1 MVSLGSASGR
11 HTPGRKGTRVIAS
24 FTRHSAFDRM
34 PRHRHRE
41 AYIALVLAGG
51 YVEAGDRGRLRIDA
65 GQAVV
70 HDRYE
75 SHRNEFF
82 KGGAHVLNLPLPA
95 GGMIHVQGLVADAD
109 AVALLADRDPSQA
122 AELLRASFRPCT
134 ARLDDWP
141 DLLASSLAED
151 PLLNLA
157 AWADAQGIAPQSVS
171 RGFRRA
177 YGTTPKRYRL
187 ELRATQA
194 LRRLPGWRGSMA
206 MLAAE
211 TGFADQAH
219 MTRAIVAIAGVAP
232 TRLVG

>member
-1 MVSLGSASGR
+1 MNTTL
-11 HTPGRKGTRVIAS
+11 
-24 FTRHSAFDRM
+24 TRHSAFDRM
-34 PRHRHRE
+34 PRHRHGE
-41 AYIALVLAGG
+41 AYVAVVLAGG
-51 YVEAGDRGRLRIDA
+51 YVEAGDRGRLRIEA
-65 GQAVV
+65 GQAVF

-75 SHRNEFF
+75 SHRNEFSRH
-82 KGGAHVLNLPLPA
+82 GAQVLNLPVA
-95 GGMIHVQGLVADAD
+95 ASAVGHVQGQVADVD
-109 AVALLADRDPSQA
+109 AIARLAERDLRQA
-122 AELLRASFRPCT
+122 AELLRATFRPCA

-141 DLLASSLAED
+141 DSLASALAND
-151 PLLNLA
+151 PALNLT
-157 AWADAQGIAPQSVS
+157 AWADSQGMAPQSVS

-187 ELRATQA
+187 ELRAVQA

-219 MTRAIVAIAGVAP
+219 MTRAIVAMTGVAP

>member
-1 MVSLGSASGR
+1 MTA
-11 HTPGRKGTRVIAS
+11 T
-24 FTRHSAFDRM
+24 FTRHRAFDQM
-34 PRHRHRE
+34 PRHRHGE
-41 AYIALVLAGG
+41 AYVALVLAGS
-51 YVEAGDRGRLRIDA
+51 YVEAGDRGRLRIEA
-65 GQAVV
+65 GQAVF
-70 HDRYE
+70 HDVFE

-82 KGGAHVLNLPLPA
+82 GSGAQVLNLPVPA
-95 GGMIHVQGLVADAD
+95 GGIFHVQGQVADAD
-109 AVALLADRDPSQA
+109 AIARLAERDLAQA
-122 AELLRASFRPCT
+122 AELLQATCRPCS

-141 DLLASSLAED
+141 DALALALAND
-151 PLLNLA
+151 QTLNLA
-157 AWADAQGIAPQSVS
+157 TWADEQGIAPQSIS

-187 ELRATQA
+187 ELRAVQA

-219 MTRAIVAIAGVAP
+219 MTRTLVAMTGVTP

>member
-1 MVSLGSASGR
+1 
-11 HTPGRKGTRVIAS
+11 VITT

-34 PRHRHRE
+34 PRHRHGE
-41 AYIALVLAGG
+41 AYVALVLAGG
-51 YVEAGDRGRLRIDA
+51 YVEAGDRGRVRIEA
-65 GQAVV
+65 GQAVF

-75 SHRNEFF
+75 AHRNEFF
-82 KGGAHVLNLPLPA
+82 GHGAEVLNLPVPA
-95 GGMIHVQGLVADAD
+95 GGIGHVQGRVTDAD
-109 AVALLADRDPSQA
+109 AIARLAERDLAQA
-122 AELLRASFRPCT
+122 AELLGATFRPCT
-134 ARLDDWP
+134 ALLDDWP
-141 DLLASSLAED
+141 DSLASALAND
-151 PLLNLA
+151 PALNLV
-157 AWADAQGIAPQSVS
+157 AWADSQGIAPPSIS

-187 ELRATQA
+187 ELRAVQA